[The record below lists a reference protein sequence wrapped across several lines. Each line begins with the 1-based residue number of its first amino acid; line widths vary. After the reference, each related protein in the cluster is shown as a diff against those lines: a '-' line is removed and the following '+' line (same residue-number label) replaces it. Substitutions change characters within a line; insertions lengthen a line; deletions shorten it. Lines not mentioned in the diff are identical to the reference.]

1 MYFNI
6 AEAKYLRNHEI
17 RLTFEDGSVGKV
29 DLSKYIEHGTIFDK
43 LTDVEYFKSFQIEY
57 GTLIWGKGELD
68 IAPETLYS
76 DATGKPVTFQTKTE
90 AVS

>member
-29 DLSKYIEHGTIFDK
+29 DLSKYIELGTLFDK
-43 LTDVEYFKSFQIEY
+43 LRDIEYFKSFQIEY

-76 DATGKPVTFQTKTE
+76 DATGKTVTYQTRNE
-90 AVS
+90 SVS

>member
-1 MYFNI
+1 MYFDI
-6 AEAKYLRNHEI
+6 TEAKYIANHEI
-17 RLTFEDGSVGKV
+17 ELNFEDGSVGKV
-29 DLSKYIEHGTIFDK
+29 NLSKYIEQGTVFDK
-43 LTDVEYFKSFQIEY
+43 LRDMEYFRTFHIEY

-76 DATGKPVTFQTKTE
+76 DATGKTVTYQTRKE

>member
-6 AEAKYLRNHEI
+6 TKANYLGNHEI
-17 RLTFEDGSVGKV
+17 KLVFEDGSVGKV
-29 DLSKYIEHGTIFDK
+29 DMAKYIEPGTVFDRLK
-43 LTDVEYFKSFQIEY
+43 DIEYFKSFQIEY

-68 IAPETLYS
+68 IAPETLYL
-76 DATGKPVTFQTKTE
+76 DATGKTVTYQTKTE

>member
-6 AEAKYLRNHEI
+6 TEAKYLKNHEI
-17 RLTFEDGSVGKV
+17 RLNFEDGSVGKV
-29 DLSKYIEHGTIFDK
+29 DLSKYIEQGTVFDK
-43 LTDVEYFKSFQIEY
+43 LRDINYFKSFSIEY

-76 DATGKPVTFQTKTE
+76 DATGKTIKYQASVQ
-90 AVS
+90 

>member
-6 AEAKYLRNHEI
+6 IEANYLRNHEI
-17 RLTFEDGSVGKV
+17 KLNFEDGSVGKV
-29 DLSKYIEHGTIFDK
+29 DLGKYIEQGTIFDK
-43 LTDVEYFKSFQIEY
+43 LRDMEYFKSFQIEY
-57 GTLIWGKGELD
+57 GTLVWGKGELD

-76 DATGKPVTFQTKTE
+76 DATGKTVTYKTKKE

>member
-6 AEAKYLRNHEI
+6 TEANYVGNHEI
-17 RLTFEDGSVGKV
+17 KLNFEDGSVGKV
-29 DLSKYIEHGTIFDK
+29 DLSKYIEPGTLFEK
-43 LTDVEYFKSFQIEY
+43 LRDIEYFKSFQIEY

-76 DATGKPVTFQTKTE
+76 DATGKTVTYQTRKE